1 MIGTAREIALEMFR
15 CADLDVEKY
24 VFASWDSNDIRSIC
38 VDWDLSS
45 DEIETIMER
54 LSTTLDYGGCV
65 SLIHGI
71 VEEMIEEKR
80 EHRTVTIPATSLEM
94 VMQLAGREMQR
105 IAVCAEDGGGSAE
118 ETLKEEND
126 VMMSLRA
133 ALEA

>member
-94 VMQLAGREMQR
+94 VMQLAVREMQR

>member
-1 MIGTAREIALEMFR
+1 MIGTARDIAIRMLG
-15 CADLDVEKY
+15 ASDNDGEKF

-71 VEEMIEEKR
+71 VEEMMEEKR
-80 EHRTVTIPATSLEM
+80 EHRSVTIPAKSLAM

-105 IAVCAEDGGGSAE
+105 IAVCAEDGGGSSE

-133 ALEA
+133 ALDA

>member
-45 DEIETIMER
+45 DEIKTIMER

>member
-15 CADLDVEKY
+15 CADLDAEKY
-24 VFASWDSNDIRSIC
+24 IFASWDSNDIRSIC

-126 VMMSLRA
+126 VMMRLRA

>member
-15 CADLDVEKY
+15 CADLNAEKY
-24 VFASWDSNDIRSIC
+24 IFASWDSNDIRSIC

-126 VMMSLRA
+126 VMMRLRA

>member
-15 CADLDVEKY
+15 CADLDAEKY

-105 IAVCAEDGGGSAE
+105 IAVCAEDGGGSAD

>member
-126 VMMSLRA
+126 VMMRLRA
-133 ALEA
+133 ALDA

>member
-15 CADLDVEKY
+15 CADLDAEKY

-126 VMMSLRA
+126 VMMRLRA

>member
-15 CADLDVEKY
+15 CADLDAEKY

-133 ALEA
+133 ALDA

>member
-1 MIGTAREIALEMFR
+1 MIGTARDIVLEMFR
-15 CADLDVEKY
+15 CSDLDGKKY

-54 LSTTLDYGGCV
+54 LSSALEYGGCV

-71 VEEMIEEKR
+71 VEEMIEERR
-80 EHRTVTIPATSLEM
+80 ENRTVTIPAASLAM

-133 ALEA
+133 ALDA

>member
-1 MIGTAREIALEMFR
+1 MIGTARKIALEMFR
-15 CADLDVEKY
+15 CSDLDGEKY

-38 VDWDLSS
+38 VDWALSTH
-45 DEIETIMER
+45 EIETIKDR
-54 LSTTLDYGGCV
+54 LSTTLDCGGCV

-80 EHRTVTIPATSLEM
+80 EHRTVTIPAASLAM

-126 VMMSLRA
+126 VMLSLRA
-133 ALEA
+133 ALDA

>member
-15 CADLDVEKY
+15 CADLDAEKY

-45 DEIETIMER
+45 AEIETIMER

-94 VMQLAGREMQR
+94 VM
-105 IAVCAEDGGGSAE
+105 
-118 ETLKEEND
+118 
-126 VMMSLRA
+126 
-133 ALEA
+133 

>member
-15 CADLDVEKY
+15 CADLDAEKY

>member
-15 CADLDVEKY
+15 CSDLDGEKY

-45 DEIETIMER
+45 DEIDTIMER
-54 LSTTLDYGGCV
+54 LSTALDYGGCV

-80 EHRTVTIPATSLEM
+80 EHRTVTIPAASLAM

>member
-15 CADLDVEKY
+15 CADLDAEKY

-38 VDWDLSS
+38 VDWNLSS

-126 VMMSLRA
+126 VMMRLRA